1 MGLLDFLKDIDV
13 KDKVGDFWEYI
24 DDPVKNILGGLDK
37 PRGAVYGGL
46 KSILDETPNNS
57 FEEIIRG
64 FKHPEQY
71 QPNTGNR
78 ALDIGLSAALD
89 PLTYIPAANITK
101 LRLLKPLAPVL
112 GPIAGTQ
119 ASLGKRV
126 GAELAT
132 NIAARTGSEVG
143 AKVTEGTPLEGVGSI
158 IGGLGAGI
166 AVGGRL
172 TVRREPQVVRM
183 TEDQLN
189 EEFQHIADSV
199 PSTITKYQVVGD
211 LGPVIGIKFDT
222 LEEAQLAQS
231 VVTKVS
237 PENKFTVQSFD
248 EPNPFAP
255 EYQYKERDIP
265 ITLDNNTQIIERGQ
279 PVWNSKEQARFDADQ
294 TLQKTDEL
302 WLNNSKHWSE
312 IEDPRAFSLM
322 NSWEEMD
329 NQVPLRK
336 AIKNKE
342 IEDLFALYD
351 EGGVIRAPLHEV
363 SDDGYVT
370 LYRGE
375 SRVTAGKFIPQFER
389 DQLVQSFSS
398 WPRGAAMF
406 TSNIDNL
413 DIIDKVIMKVRVP
426 IDDIMVSLKSS
437 RYPNEHEFIV
447 LTRNN
452 IDDELY
458 KSITGLDKST
468 ARTPTWE
475 VFNKESNNVAGTFD
489 SEEAALRFIREGT
502 NPTKIAQ
509 LDDEIRQAKDTQT
522 VLMRPEN
529 WDKVD
534 EFNEANAIL
543 QDLETRRNQ
552 LGASNKL
559 DYNIV
564 TKGHT
569 LLPTRE
575 VEVFGG
581 VSSLLENKPLVPIEL
596 TKQNA
601 GNELIQA
608 VVGEPVMDITQQQY
622 LTPPISGGASMEKYH
637 NILTSKGIDKKVAAQ
652 LEGMTAKDRKDMADM
667 FVNEQA
673 AHGIPED
680 IVRLIFQGYEKVGIT
695 NRTKI
700 AKLNNAL
707 RGTWATGDGSWF
719 GIQGLLSI
727 PRMLVKGDLKDAW
740 DTLTLPMITLIGNK
754 TAMTKYVRR
763 VVDNIPE
770 GAPTLFEAQ
779 QAGLHLAFLK
789 GNVDFNFTFL
799 DKLPFFKPDKAFMA
813 AGDVARVSMFYNE
826 WMRYGAKGKGSI

>member
-24 DDPVKNILGGLDK
+24 DDPVKNILSGLDK
-37 PRGAVYGGL
+37 QRGAIYGGL
-46 KSILDETPNNS
+46 KSILDETPNNT
-57 FEEIIRG
+57 FEEIIKG
-64 FKHPEQY
+64 FKYPEQY

-89 PLTYIPAANITK
+89 PLTYIPAANVTK

-112 GPIAGTQ
+112 APIAGTQ
-119 ASLGKRV
+119 ANLGKRV
-126 GAELAT
+126 GVELAT

-143 AKVTEGTPLEGVGSI
+143 TKVTEGTPLESVGGI

-172 TVRREPQVVRM
+172 ARRELQTTKM
-183 TEDQLN
+183 TDDQIN
-189 EEFQHIADSV
+189 EEFQHIVDSV
-199 PSTITKYQVVGD
+199 PSTIKKYNVNGINYNTLDEAKSVSSPGIE
-211 LGPVIGIKFDT
+211 PV
-222 LEEAQLAQS
+222 EVE
-231 VVTKVS
+231 V
-237 PENKFTVQSFD
+237 
-248 EPNPFAP
+248 PNPFAP
-255 EYQYKERDIP
+255 EYQYRERDIP
-265 ITLDNNTQIIERGQ
+265 IMLDNDTQIIERGQ
-279 PVWNSKEQARFDADQ
+279 PVWHSKEQARFDADQ

-312 IEDPRAFSLM
+312 IEDPRASSLI

-329 NQVPLRK
+329 NQVPLRN
-336 AIKNKE
+336 AIKNRE
-342 IEDLFALYD
+342 IEDLVALYD
-351 EGGVIRAPLHEV
+351 EGGIIRTPLHEV

-375 SRVTAGKFIPQFER
+375 TRVSGKKFIPQFER

-406 TSNIDNL
+406 TNNIDNS

-426 IDDIMVSLKSS
+426 VDDIMISLKSTN
-437 RYPNEHEFIV
+437 YPNEHEFIV

-458 KSITGLDKST
+458 KSITGIDKST
-468 ARTPTWE
+468 ARIPTWE
-475 VFNKESNNVAGTFD
+475 VFNKESNNIAGTFD

-534 EFNEANAIL
+534 EFNEANDIL

-789 GNVDFNFTFL
+789 GNVDF
-799 DKLPFFKPDKAFMA
+799 
-813 AGDVARVSMFYNE
+813 R
-826 WMRYGAKGKGSI
+826 